1 MVFSFVFLICLA
13 AGANSDSGNGVMAIL
28 AGLFIGSILQLCW
41 SDGKSKVN
49 DKTQYR
55 KMINDVKKQEKYD
68 NEWGIID
75 WEDR

>member
-13 AGANSDSGNGVMAIL
+13 SGANSDNGNGVMAIL

-41 SDGKSKVN
+41 SDGKSKVS

-68 NEWGIID
+68 NEWGTID